1 MSGLGARTT
10 GAYRVAQADFEHPDN
25 SIAGPRSSFSSV
37 CNVVDA
43 ALSVKNPEKV
53 KILPNP

>member
-10 GAYRVAQADFEHPDN
+10 GAYRVAQADFEHPDGTVA
-25 SIAGPRSSFSSV
+25 SPRSIFPSV
-37 CNVVDA
+37 CNVVDT